1 MKKFDNY
8 KSNLSVLVQADAQ
21 DIKNEFIIGGI
32 IDKFFIQFELAWKV
46 LKELLTYE
54 GIAAAQSGSP
64 REIIKEAYKCFSF
77 IDEQVWLSMLSERNN
92 LAHVYDKNAAYRLVQ
107 RIIEEYIPQFVEL
120 EKNISAKYP
129 DLNEI
134 LD

>member
-64 REIIKEAYKCFSF
+64 CTDIRWCRGFHRPVLP
-77 IDEQVWLSMLSERNN
+77 QTMR
-92 LAHVYDKNAAYRLVQ
+92 Q
-107 RIIEEYIPQFVEL
+107 RPAGPAPGPGTGRA
-120 EKNISAKYP
+120 ISS
-129 DLNEI
+129 
-134 LD
+134 